1 MGHMANTSSRT
12 LRLLS
17 LLQTRRYWPGEELAG
32 QLRVSPR
39 MLRRDIDR
47 LRELGYPI
55 QAQRG
60 VAGGY
65 QLAAGTAL
73 PPLVVDDEEAVG
85 ALAKVVQV
93 MPARL
98 RRRVQ
103 ALGAMTVP
111 ASWETMGG
119 AGRAGADQEVLTTLA
134 LACRD
139 TERTRFSYTAAGGQH
154 SARHVEPHRLVL
166 LSRRWYL
173 VGYDLDRQG
182 WRSYRLDRLASPNGT
197 GIRFRTREL
206 PAADA
211 AAFVR
216 AGIQSTRTGYDV
228 EVLVEAPAET
238 VRERIGRWAAVSEI
252 SATRCRVR
260 MTADALEWPVLG
272 LGMVGADFQVISP
285 PELLDWL
292 GDWGRRFSRAAFG
305 PTVCGKRDE
314 GRIAVMEHLSKK
326 LINWASILEPNTREQ
341 ALRTASMP
349 FIWPHLAL
357 MPDAHLGKGATVGS
371 VVPTLGAI
379 MPACVGVDLGCGM
392 LAVRTQ
398 FAREDLD
405 GKSAS
410 CSSWTAR
417 SPPSGSHPTGV
428 CSLARSVPAT
438 TSLRSASTSWT
449 ASGCSC

>member
-1 MGHMANTSSRT
+1 MANTSSRT

-39 MLRRDIDR
+39 TLRRDVDR

-73 PPLVVDDEEAVG
+73 PPLVVDDEEAVALALG
-85 ALAKVVQV
+85 LQAAAQGAVEGIAESSVRALAKVVQV

-119 AGRAGADQEVLTTLA
+119 AARETVDQEVLTTLA

-139 TERTRFSYTAAGGQH
+139 TERIRFSYTAAGGQH
-154 SARHVEPHRLVL
+154 TGRHVEPHRLVL
-166 LSRRWYL
+166 LGRRWYL
-173 VGYDLDRQG
+173 AGYDLDRQG

-197 GIRFRTREL
+197 GVRFRPREL

-216 AGIQSTRTGYDV
+216 AGVRSTRTGYDI
-228 EVLVEAPAET
+228 EVIVEAPASV
-238 VRERIGRWAAVSEI
+238 VRERIGRWASVSPT
-252 SATRCRVR
+252 SASQCRVR
-260 MTADALEWPVLG
+260 MTADALEWPILG
-272 LGMVGADFQVISP
+272 LGMVGADFRVIAP
-285 PELLDWL
+285 PELTEWVR
-292 GDWGRRFSRAAFG
+292 DWGARFSRAGQGSGAG
-305 PTVCGKRDE
+305 PG
-314 GRIAVMEHLSKK
+314 
-326 LINWASILEPNTREQ
+326 
-341 ALRTASMP
+341 
-349 FIWPHLAL
+349 
-357 MPDAHLGKGATVGS
+357 
-371 VVPTLGAI
+371 
-379 MPACVGVDLGCGM
+379 
-392 LAVRTQ
+392 
-398 FAREDLD
+398 
-405 GKSAS
+405 
-410 CSSWTAR
+410 
-417 SPPSGSHPTGV
+417 
-428 CSLARSVPAT
+428 
-438 TSLRSASTSWT
+438 
-449 ASGCSC
+449 